1 MFGQFLRR
9 RPTHS
14 HRRALPPP
22 WARRWRAIL
31 RRPAA
36 RWLLVATPVA
46 LLLAVLTALTPATP
60 NGAELAATWDLA
72 GRIGVVVVTA
82 LIGRAM
88 LNHGR

>member
-1 MFGQFLRR
+1 VFGQFLRR
-9 RPTHS
+9 RPTHT
-14 HRRALPPP
+14 HRRIVPPP

-31 RRPAA
+31 RRPGA
-36 RWLLVATPVA
+36 RWLLAATPVA
-46 LLLAVLTALTPATP
+46 LLLAVLTALTPTAP
-60 NGAELAATWDLA
+60 SGPELATAWELA